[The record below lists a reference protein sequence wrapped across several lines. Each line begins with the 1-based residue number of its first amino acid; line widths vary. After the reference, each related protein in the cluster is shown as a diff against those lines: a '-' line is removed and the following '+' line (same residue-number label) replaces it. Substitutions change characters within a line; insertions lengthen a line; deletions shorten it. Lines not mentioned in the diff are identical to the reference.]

1 MPPYTA
7 ATPGQQG
14 FRFDRSGVRIP
25 TIAISAWIP
34 SQTVVGDVHRGT
46 SLLATMRERWNLGPP
61 LTARD
66 AHARGFAGAHR
77 LDASRPPE
85 DWPEVVARPVPTMS
99 ESLLPLDAPLSPLGK
114 ALLTASLSL
123 AQGSARTSPIIEAGG
138 TLTGVAAIALAQ
150 EALGDVFPLM
160 GADR

>member
-99 ESLLPLDAPLSPLGK
+99 ESPLPPLSPLGK